1 MTPTADIVSTAA
13 AGRGD
18 TGRPTRVRYGIIALI
33 FLITSINYAD
43 RATFSIAG
51 SAASGELGL
60 SPIQTG
66 YILSAFAWAYVI
78 AQIPGGALLDRF
90 GTKRIY
96 AGAIALWSLMT
107 AAQGLVGLVP
117 MLSAVAML
125 FALRFL
131 VGLAEA
137 PSFPGN
143 ARLVAAWF
151 PGAERGTAS
160 AIFNSAQYF
169 SLVAFAPL
177 MGWLVHGFGWRAVF
191 WVMGGLGLFAT
202 ALFWRFI
209 HSPVRHPSINAA
221 ELAQIEAGGGL
232 IHMEETVVGGPA
244 RVSTFTWANVSQLL
258 ANRMMLGI
266 YLGQYCINVLTYF
279 FVTWFPIYLVKERGL
294 NIMEAGFAAAAP
306 ALCGFVGGLAG
317 GYASDLI
324 LKRTGN
330 LDLARKGPLVAGML
344 LATTIIACVWVKAEW
359 LVITLMAV
367 AFFGKGVASLGWA
380 VMADVAP
387 KQLAGLSGGVFNMFG
402 NVAGIV
408 TPIVVGYI
416 VAGTGSFDGALV
428 FVGAHCLLTIFAF
441 LVIVGPIR
449 RLELRAA

>member
-1 MTPTADIVSTAA
+1 MTRAA
-13 AGRGD
+13 AIPA
-18 TGRPTRVRYGIIALI
+18 TPVAAASRPSSVRYRIIALI

-51 SAASGELGL
+51 NAASGELGI
-60 SPIQTG
+60 SPVQTG
-66 YILSAFAWAYVI
+66 FILSAFAWAYVLG
-78 AQIPGGALLDRF
+78 QIPGGALLDRF

-96 AGAIALWSLMT
+96 AGAIALWSIFT
-107 AAQGLVGLVP
+107 AMQGTVGLIAGLPV
-117 MLSAVAML
+117 VATL
-125 FALRFL
+125 FAMRFM
-131 VGLAEA
+131 VGFAES

-177 MGWLVHGFGWRAVF
+177 MGWLVHSFGWRAVF
-191 WVMGGLGLFAT
+191 WVMGALGLVAT
-202 ALFWRFI
+202 VLFLRYI
-209 HSPVRHPSINAA
+209 HSPARHPSINAA
-221 ELAQIEAGGGL
+221 ELAHIEAGGGL
-232 IHMEETVVGGPA
+232 IHMEDSAGQAA
-244 RVSTFTWANVSQLL
+244 RAPSFTWVNIRQLL
-258 ANRMMLGI
+258 ANRMMIGI

-294 NIMEAGFAAAAP
+294 NIMEAGFAAAVP
-306 ALCGFVGGLAG
+306 ALCGFIGGLAG
-317 GYASDLI
+317 GYGSDLI
-324 LKRTGN
+324 LRRTGS
-330 LDLARKGPLVAGML
+330 LDLARKTPLVAGML
-344 LATTIIACVWVKAEW
+344 LATLIIACVWADAEW
-359 LVITLMAV
+359 LVITLMAL

-380 VMADVAP
+380 IMADVAP

-402 NVAGIV
+402 NIAGIV
-408 TPIVVGYI
+408 TPIVVGFI
-416 VAGTGSFDGALV
+416 VAATGSFDWALI

-449 RLELRAA
+449 RLELA

>member
-1 MTPTADIVSTAA
+1 MATET
-13 AGRGD
+13 
-18 TGRPTRVRYGIIALI
+18 PTRVRWRIIALI
-33 FLITSINYAD
+33 FVITAINYAD

-51 SAASGELGL
+51 SAASAELAL
-60 SPIQTG
+60 SPVQTG
-66 YILSAFAWAYVI
+66 YILSAFAWAYAL

-96 AGAIALWSLMT
+96 VGAIALWSVMT
-107 AAQGLVGLVP
+107 AMQGFVGWLP
-117 MLSAVAML
+117 GLSAVASL
-125 FALRFL
+125 FVLRFL
-131 VGLAEA
+131 VGLCEA

-151 PGAERGTAS
+151 PSAERGSAS

-177 MGWLVHGFGWRAVF
+177 MGWLVHEHGWRSVF
-191 WVMGGLGLFAT
+191 FVMGTLGVLAALAFA
-202 ALFWRFI
+202 RFI
-209 HSPVRHPSINAA
+209 HAPARHPSINAA
-221 ELAQIEAGGGL
+221 ELAEIEAGGGL
-232 IHMEETVVGGPA
+232 VNMEDVQPGRAG
-244 RVSTFTWANVSQLL
+244 TFTWPNVRRLL

-294 NIMEAGFAAAAP
+294 NILEAGFAAAAP

-317 GYASDLI
+317 GFLSDRI

-330 LDLARKGPLVAGML
+330 LDLARKGPLVFGMV
-344 LATTIIACVWVKAEW
+344 LATLIIACVWVEAEW
-359 LVITLMAV
+359 LVVTLMAV

-416 VAGTGSFDGALV
+416 VAATGSFDLALV

-441 LVIVGPIR
+441 LVVVGPIR
-449 RLELRAA
+449 RLELPA

>member
-1 MTPTADIVSTAA
+1 MPTADTPTA
-13 AGRGD
+13 
-18 TGRPTRVRYGIIALI
+18 RPTRVRQRIIALI

-51 SAASGELGL
+51 SAASSELGL
-60 SPIQTG
+60 SSVQTG
-66 YILSAFAWAYVI
+66 FVLSAFAWAYVL
-78 AQIPGGALLDRF
+78 AQIPGGVLLDRF

-96 AGAIALWSLMT
+96 AGAIAVWSLFT
-107 AAQGLVGLVP
+107 ATQGFAGLIPGV
-117 MLSAVAML
+117 SAIAFL

-131 VGLAEA
+131 VGFAEA

-151 PGAERGTAS
+151 PGSERGTAS

-177 MGWLVHGFGWRAVF
+177 MGWLVHGFGWRSVF
-191 WVMGGLGLFAT
+191 WVMGGLGVLA
-202 ALFWRFI
+202 ALMFWRFI

-221 ELAQIEAGGGL
+221 ELALIERGGGL
-232 IHMEETVVGGPA
+232 VRMEEGGA
-244 RVSTFTWANVSQLL
+244 GSTAAPFAWGNVRQLL

-294 NIMEAGFAAAAP
+294 NILEAGFAAAAP
-306 ALCGFVGGLAG
+306 ALCGFVGGLVG
-317 GYASDLI
+317 GFASDLL
-324 LKRTGN
+324 LKRTGS
-330 LDLARKGPLVAGML
+330 LDIARKVPLVVGML
-344 LATTIIACVWVKAEW
+344 LATLIIACVFVEAEW
-359 LVITLMAV
+359 LVVVLMAV

-380 VMADVAP
+380 VMSDVAP
-387 KQLAGLSGGVFNMFG
+387 KQLAGLASGVFNMFG

-408 TPIVVGYI
+408 TPIVIGFI
-416 VAGTGSFDGALV
+416 VAATGSFDLALV

-441 LVIVGPIR
+441 LVVVGPIK
-449 RLELRAA
+449 RLELA

>member
-1 MTPTADIVSTAA
+1 MTDVAVSLPA
-13 AGRGD
+13 
-18 TGRPTRVRYGIIALI
+18 RPTHVRHRIIALI

-51 SAASGELGL
+51 NAASGELGI
-60 SPIQTG
+60 SPVQTG
-66 YILSAFAWAYVI
+66 FILSAFAWAYVL
-78 AQIPGGALLDRF
+78 AQIPGGVLLDRF
-90 GTKRIY
+90 GTKKIY
-96 AGAIALWSLMT
+96 AGAIAIWSIFT
-107 AAQGLVGLVP
+107 AIQGTVGLIAGLP
-117 MLSAVAML
+117 IVATL

-131 VGLAEA
+131 VGAAEA

-177 MGWLVHGFGWRAVF
+177 MGWLVHSFGWRTVF
-191 WVMGGLGLFAT
+191 WVMGALGLAAT
-202 ALFWRFI
+202 ALFLRYI
-209 HSPVRHPSINAA
+209 HSPARHPSINAA
-221 ELAQIEAGGGL
+221 ELAHIEAGGGL
-232 IHMEETVVGGPA
+232 IHMEDVGKGQA
-244 RVSTFTWANVSQLL
+244 STFTWNNVRQLL

-306 ALCGFVGGLAG
+306 ALCGFAGGLVG
-317 GYASDLI
+317 GYASDMI
-324 LKRTGN
+324 LRRTGSI
-330 LDLARKGPLVAGML
+330 DLARKGPLVVGML
-344 LATTIIACVWVKAEW
+344 LATLIIACVGVDAEW
-359 LVITLMAV
+359 LVITLMAL
-367 AFFGKGVASLGWA
+367 AFFGKGIASLGWA

-416 VAGTGSFDGALV
+416 VAVTGSFDLALV

-441 LVIVGPIR
+441 TVIVGPIR
-449 RLELRAA
+449 RLELA